1 MKNLAK
7 ALVLFVLL
15 VELAAACS
23 VRGPHK
29 EGWSPGKPKKDH
41 MEK

>member
-1 MKNLAK
+1 MKNFAK
-7 ALVLFVLL
+7 ALALCILL
-15 VELAAACS
+15 IELAVACS

-29 EGWSPGKPKKDH
+29 EGWTPGKPKKDH